1 MEKKIKTNVRLFKAE
16 DAIWMILPEKLR
28 DKNPLLKTID
38 DKGFYVGSESGAASC
53 SWKTVASILGKDRC
67 ELVKNPE
74 GANYVLV
81 YDEEK
86 INKKGN

>member
-1 MEKKIKTNVRLFKAE
+1 MAKKIKTNVRIFKAE
-16 DAIWMILPEKLR
+16 DAIWMCLPEDLR
-28 DKNPLLKTID
+28 DSAPLLKTID
-38 DKGFYVGSESGAASC
+38 DKGFRVEFLSGVESG

-86 INKKGN
+86 IYKKGN

>member
-1 MEKKIKTNVRLFKAE
+1 LEKKIKTNVRLFKAE
-16 DAIWMILPEKLR
+16 DAIWMCLPEELR
-28 DKNPLLKTID
+28 DRTPLLKTID
-38 DKGFYVGSESGAASC
+38 DKGFYLEFKKGVARC
-53 SWKTVASILGKDRC
+53 DWKTAASILGKDRC
-67 ELVKNPE
+67 ELVKSPE